1 MGRKW
6 GFVIGSLVVLL
17 GFGAWF
23 GDRKLKEREHPG
35 LVTFIKQWARNYPAS
50 FVVEPI
56 ELAIT
61 VSAKDMAELERMVEE
76 ARERGVILP
85 EGRDYVPATLTG
97 PDGTFKAKV
106 RIKGKMTDHVKG
118 SKWSFRVVAKKD
130 GGFLGMQR
138 FSLQH
143 PGTRN
148 YLCDWFYH
156 RLSAG
161 EGIVALRYG
170 FIRVSFNGE
179 DLGVYA
185 YEEHFGPELLAHNGR
200 VKGPLFRFDP
210 SLFWV
215 HRLNEM
221 NKVRY
226 DEPFEAYQAAALDA
240 FGSSDLEKDPQAR
253 SQFAE
258 ACGLMN
264 GFRRGDLKASEVFDV
279 ELIARRHAL
288 LDLVGG
294 HHSMDWSDVKFYY
307 DPVLQR
313 IEPVAYESFS
323 AHPIESL
330 AGSWRYVGRQGAD
343 QDLHDA
349 YFNDP
354 ELFRAYVRALERMAR
369 PSYLDSAFAVM
380 KPALDSA
387 AATVYREFPYK
398 ELDRS
403 VYYHNQDIIRRLL
416 DVPKGF
422 HAHEQQV
429 LGDTLVVMAVPVE
442 ALPMEVKGVLLTD
455 GTLVPPVGRSIV
467 PCRKPNSVGSPMA
480 LRFVL
485 PVGKEWPEKALKL
498 KYGVLGASVV
508 KEMDMFP
515 QPLPLIAKP
524 LLPVPMTLDQ
534 LRAEPMLVVD
544 EALANITIRPGNW
557 VLDHDLSIPQGYTIT
572 ATAPLRIDLRQGAR
586 IISRSPMQING
597 LEGSNVVLW
606 SSDRTGGGLRL
617 LDTGRPSRWSFLR
630 FEGFGAAD
638 SLPSIVLSSAE
649 MTMQDCI
656 LAEDHGRDLLVV
668 VRGALRM
675 ERVTMTGGRD
685 QLTLAYVQAT
695 LNDVELNAAADEAMV
710 VHGGRTE
717 MTSVRAFHVKGAG
730 VKAANGT
737 VLVMHQCHIEAK
749 GNGVELKEGSSMS
762 TNDGAIR
769 SGATGVRVGRT
780 GQLHGPCKVELQGTD
795 VEGVKAPVFVGKDAV
810 VIKDGSTLEPDPE
823 PAP

>member
-6 GFVIGSLVVLL
+6 IFVIGSLVVLL
-17 GFGAWF
+17 SAGAWF
-23 GDRKLKEREHPG
+23 GDKQLKKREHPG

-50 FVVEPI
+50 FAVEPI

-61 VSAKDMAELERMVEE
+61 VSDKDMAELERMVEE

-85 EGRDYVPATLTG
+85 EGRDYVPATLSS

-161 EGIVALRYG
+161 EGIAALRYG
-170 FIRVSFNGE
+170 FIRVTFNGE

-226 DEPFEAYQAAALDA
+226 DEPFEAYQSAALDA
-240 FGSSDLEKDPQAR
+240 FGSSDLEKDKEAR
-253 SQFAE
+253 ALFAE
-258 ACGLMN
+258 ACGLMD
-264 GFRRGDLKASEVFDV
+264 GFRRGDLKASEVFNV

-307 DPVLQR
+307 DPVLKR
-313 IEPVAYESFS
+313 IEPVSYESFS
-323 AHPIESL
+323 AHHIEAL
-330 AGSWRYVGRQGAD
+330 AGSWRFVGRQGAD

-354 ELFRAYVRALERMAR
+354 DLFRAYVHALERMAR
-369 PSYLDSAFAVM
+369 PSYLDSAFAALA
-380 KPALDSA
+380 PALDSA
-387 AATVYREFPYK
+387 AAIVYREFPYK

-403 VYYHNQDIIRRLL
+403 IYYHNQEIIRRLL

-422 HAHEQQV
+422 HAHEQQRV
-429 LGDTLVVMAVPVE
+429 GDTLVVMAVPVE
-442 ALPMEVKGVLLTD
+442 ALPMEVKGVVLAD
-455 GTLVPPVGRSIV
+455 GTLAPPVGRSIV
-467 PCRKPNSVGSPMA
+467 PCRKPNSMGAPMA

-485 PVGKEWPEKALKL
+485 PAGKKWPEKEPQL
-498 KYGVLGASVV
+498 KYGVLGASVT
-508 KEMDMFP
+508 KELSIFP
-515 QPLPLIAKP
+515 QALPLIAKP
-524 LLPVPMTLDQ
+524 LLPLPMTLAQ
-534 LRAEPMLVVD
+534 LRAEPMLAVD
-544 EALANITIRPGNW
+544 EALATITIRPGNW
-557 VLDHDLSIPQGYTIT
+557 ALDHDLSFPQGFIVT
-572 ATAPLRIDLRQGAR
+572 ATAPLRIDLRNGAR
-586 IISRSPMQING
+586 LISRSPTHIKG
-597 LEGSNVVLW
+597 LEESNVVIF
-606 SSDRTGGGLRL
+606 SSDGTGGGVRL
-617 LDTGRPSRWSFLR
+617 LDTGRPSTLSQVR
-630 FEGFGAAD
+630 FEGFGSAD
-638 SLPSIVLSSAE
+638 SLPAVVFSAADVIME
-649 MTMQDCI
+649 DCQ
-656 LAEDHGRDLLVV
+656 LAEDGGRDLLMV
-668 VRGALRM
+668 VRGTLRM
-675 ERVTMTGGRD
+675 ERVTMAGGRD
-685 QLTLAYVQAT
+685 QLTLAYVQAMLSDVL
-695 LNDVELNAAADEAMV
+695 LNSAADEALV
-710 VHGGRTE
+710 VHGGRTD
-717 MTSVRAFHVKGAG
+717 MNNVRAIRTKGVG
-730 VKAANGT
+730 VKASNGAA
-737 VLVMHQCHIEAK
+737 LQMDQCEVDAVGNGIELEKGSMLNAK
-749 GNGVELKEGSSMS
+749 GGS
-762 TNDGAIR
+762 IR
-769 SGATGVRVGRT
+769 SGSTGIRAGKEEQR
-780 GQLHGPCKVELQGTD
+780 HGPCKVDIKGTA
-795 VEGVKAPVFVGKDAV
+795 VEGGKAPFHVGKGADV
-810 VIKDGSTLEPDPE
+810 KKDGNIVQADPGT
-823 PAP
+823 AS